1 MTPRRTLALAALLIG
16 ALFIDPV
23 LAQTEAPTAGVT
35 VVTCAGEAL
44 IEGADLPAARQRALQ
59 EAFAAALTQTLG
71 AYLSAESF
79 TRNFESI
86 ERGVY
91 HRTAGYI
98 KTYTVLDET
107 NKDGVF
113 EIRIEAQVSTEPLK
127 DDLTAMGILLDAVG
141 NPVLA
146 VQGQEQGVD
155 PPASVLRFR
164 EEFARQGLRLADSGE
179 TPDVL
184 IRLRGQMQSSNA
196 LGGVGLHGV
205 VVSLTAEAVK
215 PGNNRVILSAAESA
229 NGAAPNELAALAD
242 AYAKAADR
250 LFPIVLERLTRAW
263 QAEVNTGRIIPV
275 QVQVKDLPALTRFKQ
290 RLARVF
296 GVDKVELKQ
305 FQPGLG
311 ELLVRFRGTSAQLAE
326 LTGMSQFQGQ
336 AVAVQSVN
344 AVGLV
349 VAVQ

>member
-1 MTPRRTLALAALLIG
+1 MTSRRALTLAVLLIG
-16 ALFIDPV
+16 ALFIVPV
-23 LAQTEAPTAGVT
+23 IAQTEAPTAGVK

-44 IEGADLPAARQRALQ
+44 IDGADLPAARQRALQ

-98 KTYTVLDET
+98 KTYSVLDET
-107 NKDGVF
+107 SKDGVL
-113 EIRIEAQVSTEPLK
+113 EVRIEAQVSTGPLK

-141 NPVLA
+141 NPVVA
-146 VQGQEQGVD
+146 VQGQDQGVD

-164 EEFARQGLRLADSGE
+164 EEFARQGLRLADSAE
-179 TPDVL
+179 PSDVL
-184 IRLRGQMQSSNA
+184 LRLRGQVQSSNA

-205 VVSLTAEAVK
+205 VVALAAEAVK
-215 PGNNRVILSAAESA
+215 PADNRAILSAAESA
-229 NGAAPNELAALAD
+229 NGAGLNETAALAD
-242 AYAKAADR
+242 GYAKAADR

-263 QAEVNTGRIIPV
+263 QAEVNTGRLIPV
-275 QVQVKDLPALTRFKQ
+275 QVRVADLPALIRFKQ

-311 ELLVRFRGTSAQLAE
+311 ELLVRFRGAPAQLAE
-326 LTGMSQFQGQ
+326 LTGMTQFLGQ

-344 AVGLV
+344 AAGLV